1 MSSYSTVILP
11 AFLSALVLSL
21 FVTPLCERLARRWGV
36 LDLPSSRKVH
46 TQPTPRLGGIA
57 VFLAFAVTALLFLRP
72 VVRDQMTLLLAGAAA
87 FFLIGL
93 VDDLRSA
100 GPWKLAVEGGVVAS
114 IVLLGGFRVNL
125 PLPHL
130 GEILAILWIV
140 GVANAMNCI
149 DCTDGVAGGTAA
161 IGALALVPI
170 ALFAGRLGVAVGAA
184 SVAGATLGF
193 LRYNYPP
200 ARIFLG
206 DAGSL
211 MVGFLLAALSATL
224 AAPGASVA
232 RSVAPMLILGLP
244 VCDFLFV
251 HWRRY
256 QNGVR
261 NPIALLRY
269 TGKDHLPHRLQQAG
283 LSFRQVACWIYGA
296 TALLGLSAVVLV
308 LWGPLAAAI
317 VTVPLIVAA
326 ALGGWGAGAVP
337 QGRGGYLMA
346 IAGWMPGGSAP
357 SGSSED
363 AAGVTGP

>member
-1 MSSYSTVILP
+1 MSSYSAVIPL
-11 AFLSALVLSL
+11 AFLSALALSL
-21 FVTPLCERLARRWGV
+21 VLTPLCERLARRWGV

-72 VVRDQMTLLLAGAAA
+72 VIRDQMTLLLAGAVA

-93 VDDLRSA
+93 VDDLRNA

-125 PLPHL
+125 PWPHL

-149 DCTDGVAGGTAA
+149 DCTDGVAGGTAT

-170 ALFAGRLGVAVGAA
+170 ALVAGRLGVAVGAA
-184 SVAGATLGF
+184 SVAGAALGF

-224 AAPGASVA
+224 AAPGASLA
-232 RSVAPMLILGLP
+232 RSVAPVLILGLP

-251 HWRRY
+251 HWKRY

-261 NPIALLRY
+261 NPIELLRY

-283 LSFRQVACWIYGA
+283 LSFRQIAWWVYSGA
-296 TALLGLSAVVLV
+296 ALLGLSAVVLV
-308 LWGPLAAAI
+308 LWGPLTAAI
-317 VTVPLIVAA
+317 VAAPLVAA
-326 ALGGWGAGAVP
+326 ALGGWGAGAAS
-337 QGRGGYLMA
+337 QGRGDYLMA
-346 IAGWMPGGSAP
+346 IAGWTPGGSVP